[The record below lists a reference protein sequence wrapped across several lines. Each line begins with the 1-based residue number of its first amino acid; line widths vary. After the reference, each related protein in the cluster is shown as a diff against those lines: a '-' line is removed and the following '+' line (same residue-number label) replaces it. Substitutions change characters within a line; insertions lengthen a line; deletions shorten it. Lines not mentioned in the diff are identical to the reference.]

1 VLIVEAVWAALDLL
15 RGPSQKL
22 LEDNP
27 ELHAAFQSA
36 LAGDRNAFAKLY
48 THYMPSLLRVA
59 NSRTKSPE
67 DAEEA
72 VHDVLV
78 KIMSGEMGHANVT
91 TPQGL
96 TGYLMRAVR
105 NAVSNKSRAAKAGP
119 SAKGTV
125 VDPETGEVKQKRYKL
140 KAKSIGADPEA
151 GEVDPTAASAGQRFG
166 EPTGKTTGLNDDEK
180 KIVHMALDQAMTS
193 AKLGDKERDFL
204 QRLIGSGE
212 DLRDITGT
220 GAGAGRAAKLAAE
233 VWPEMQDKSRQV
245 HAKRIRDRFLKQFCG
260 DKALNALIPT
270 GHSRETASSA
280 FHTTLGQF
288 KSACDEAIQSGVF
301 DKAFLLA
308 EDLIHRAGS
317 RRGTLAMGARS

>member
-1 VLIVEAVWAALDLL
+1 MLIIEAVFAVLDLL

-48 THYMPSLLRVA
+48 THYMPSLMRVA

-105 NAVSNKSRAAKAGP
+105 NAVSNKTRAAKSGP

-125 VDPETGEVKQKRYKL
+125 VDPETGEVKKKRYKL
-140 KAKSIGADPEA
+140 KGKSIGADPEA
-151 GEVDPTAASAGQRFG
+151 GEVDPTSASAGQRFG
-166 EPTGKTTGLNDDEK
+166 EPTGKTTGLSDDEK
-180 KIVHMALDQAMTS
+180 KLVRMAFDQAMKN
-193 AKLGDKERDFL
+193 AKLGEKEHEFL
-204 QRLIGSGE
+204 QKFIGSGE
-212 DLRDITGT
+212 DLRDISGT
-220 GAGAGRAAKLAAE
+220 GEGAGRAAALAAE
-233 VWPEMQDKSRQV
+233 VWPDMHNTTRKI
-245 HAKRIRDRFLKQFCG
+245 HAGRVRDRFLKQFCG

-270 GHSRETASSA
+270 GHARETASAA
-280 FHTTLGQF
+280 FHTTLGRF
-288 KSACDEAIQSGVF
+288 KSACDEAVQSGAY
-301 DKAFLLA
+301 DKAFVLA
-308 EDLIHRAGS
+308 EDLIRAMTHRDPS
-317 RRGTLAMGARS
+317 TVGARS